1 MIWLLLGV
9 TATMISMWWLA
20 LSSRGGRDL
29 IELLLL
35 FTPLLLWPCLS
46 TWKTEVETPRDMPL
60 RFNRA
65 RQRLYAYNFV
75 HKAWNP
81 FERWRVVPVVYDWSQ
96 VRAERWISSRMWN
109 RAGVMLSIVR
119 PGSNEVI
126 DRFLLTDMGEDAHT
140 WAYVCAYMQEGPKAL
155 PRPGPA
161 RDHNDVPWYNA
172 ALLLAP
178 KVKWPADMD
187 LESRTAP

>member
-1 MIWLLLGV
+1 MKRKPKLSPPCRHWEEDLPPSEEPPVVMPASWIERPNHLDDVFLELSRKDIAPRGVMIWLLLGV

-96 VRAERWISSRMWN
+96 VRVVNADGSLGRVNPVLGFISN
-109 RAGVMLSIVR
+109 
-119 PGSNEVI
+119 
-126 DRFLLTDMGEDAHT
+126 
-140 WAYVCAYMQEGPKAL
+140 
-155 PRPGPA
+155 
-161 RDHNDVPWYNA
+161 
-172 ALLLAP
+172 
-178 KVKWPADMD
+178 
-187 LESRTAP
+187 